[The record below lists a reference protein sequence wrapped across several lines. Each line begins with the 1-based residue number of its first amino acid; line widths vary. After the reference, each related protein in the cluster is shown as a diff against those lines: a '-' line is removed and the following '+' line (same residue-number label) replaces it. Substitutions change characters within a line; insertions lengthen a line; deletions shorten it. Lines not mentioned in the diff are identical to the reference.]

1 MTKRE
6 SGMAAINGTQMYYEM
21 AGSGH
26 PLVMVH
32 AGVADNRMWD
42 DQFEVFAEKYQVIRF
57 DQRGYGQTKP
67 IDGEF
72 RRYEDLYALLIF
84 LGVQQTYLMGC
95 SMGGG
100 ACIDFALEH
109 PDMAKA
115 LITVGS
121 GSAGFQFETPDPPVW
136 DAAVKAYEAG
146 ELEQVAEY
154 EAQIWLDGPY
164 APAGRVS
171 GAIREKMIGMNM
183 IALRNEKLGLGKE
196 LRLDPPA
203 AKRLGELDLPT
214 LVLYG
219 DLDTP
224 YIQAAGKYMAEQIKG
239 AKQVVMHNTAH
250 LPSMDQPQ
258 AFNEQ
263 VLSFLAS
270 LPH

>member
-1 MTKRE
+1 MTTRQ

-21 AGSGH
+21 AGDGH

-42 DQFEVFAEKYQVIRF
+42 AQFDVFAEKYRVIRF
-57 DQRGYGQTKP
+57 DQRGFGQTKP
-67 IDGEF
+67 VDGEF
-72 RRYEDLYALLIF
+72 RRYEDLYAMLTF
-84 LGVQQTYLMGC
+84 LGVQQTYLIGC

-100 ACIDFALEH
+100 ACINFALEH

-121 GSAGFQFETPDPPVW
+121 GPAGFEFDGPPPPIW
-136 DAAVKAYEAG
+136 DELVKADEADDIERVA
-146 ELEQVAEY
+146 ELEAH
-154 EAQIWLDGPY
+154 IWLDGPS
-164 APAGRVS
+164 APAGRVG
-171 GAIREKMIGMNM
+171 GAVREKMMSMNW
-183 IALRNEKLGLGKE
+183 IALQNEKLDLGKE
-196 LRLDPPA
+196 LPLDPPA
-203 AKRLGELDLPT
+203 ATRLGELNLPT

-224 YIQAAGKYMAEQIKG
+224 YIQAAGKYMAEHIKG
-239 AKQVVMHNTAH
+239 AKEVIMPNTAH

-258 AFNEQ
+258 AFNEH

-270 LPH
+270 LP